1 MEQRRPLCL
10 QRGFSFFSG
19 IRVTNYK
26 MLGAIN
32 LGINE
37 QLWFWLSLQ
46 SFLARTQMTKQKRIF
61 VQSSIPSTVAFQTIK
76 NRVVENNKFQ

>member
-10 QRGFSFFSG
+10 QRGFSFLAT
-19 IRVTNYK
+19 RVSKTIK
-26 MLGAIN
+26 CLGAIN

-46 SFLARTQMTKQKRIF
+46 SFLAHAQMTKQKRIF

-76 NRVVENNKFQ
+76 NRVAENNKFQ